1 MVAKR
6 IATDSD
12 SGEEVLTVCPTCGKL
27 LTDEFGDVTVNY
39 DRFEIHAGDEI
50 VRLTSTE
57 FSLFWMLYRKRG
69 LTVPKISLFERL
81 IQLRQKRGDMALRTV
96 DTRMSILRKK
106 IAPLRMRIETRVG
119 EGVALMRKT

>member
-6 IATDSD
+6 IARNSD
-12 SGEEVLTVCPTCGKL
+12 TGKGVPTVCPTCGKP

-39 DRFEIHAGDEI
+39 DRFEIHAGDKI

-69 LTVPKISLFERL
+69 LTVPKEPLLARL
-81 IQLRQKRGDMALRTV
+81 VQLRGGRNDLAPKTLEARL
-96 DTRMSILRKK
+96 SILRKK
-106 IAPLRMRIETRVG
+106 IAPLRMRIETRWG
-119 EGVALMRKT
+119 EGVALMRKA